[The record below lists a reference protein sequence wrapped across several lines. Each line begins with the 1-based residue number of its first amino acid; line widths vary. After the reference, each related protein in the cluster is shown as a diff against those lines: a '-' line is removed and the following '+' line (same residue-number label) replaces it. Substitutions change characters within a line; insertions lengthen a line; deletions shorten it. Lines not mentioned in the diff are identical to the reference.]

1 MLNATVQS
9 ALVVIVAYLL
19 DLGAKAVGL
28 PLDSGVL
35 ASVAAGLVSYIISK
49 FAGPPA
55 SNKLRSAFSK

>member
-55 SNKLRSAFSK
+55 ASKMRGAFGK

>member
-49 FAGPPA
+49 FAGPPSA
-55 SNKLRSAFSK
+55 ERMRSAFRK

>member
-9 ALVVIVAYLL
+9 ALVVIVAYVL
-19 DLGAKAVGL
+19 DLSAKAVDL

-55 SNKLRSAFSK
+55 SNKMRAAFGK

>member
-49 FAGPPA
+49 FAGPPSA
-55 SNKLRSAFSK
+55 ERMQSAFRK